1 MEKSIGVK
9 LMIDSVSKRIV
20 YVARNGILPERVM
33 IVDAGRQ
40 YLFAPSACESI
51 DYAGELPA
59 GVSPQKCWGFRLGEQ
74 GVEEVH

>member
-1 MEKSIGVK
+1 MGVK
-9 LMIDSVSKRIV
+9 LMIDSMSKRIV

-40 YLFAPSACESI
+40 YLFAPSTCETI

-59 GVSPQKCWGFRLGEQ
+59 HVNPQKCWRFRLGAD
-74 GVEEVH
+74 GIEEAR